1 MYTPDAY
8 AVTDAVE
15 VERLLAE
22 NPFACLVS
30 HDGEG
35 VFATHLPLLY
45 DAERQ
50 VLTGHVAR
58 PNPQA
63 GRGAGGQGL
72 AIFNGPNA
80 YISPAWYPA
89 KAEHGRVVP
98 TWNYEAVHV
107 HGTIA
112 WREDP
117 AWLRS
122 HLTAL
127 VDRFEAPMREP
138 WALSDAPEDYVDK
151 LLRGIVGFELSIERT
166 LAKRKLSQQRP
177 QAEQLSVI
185 AALSASADPRDHA
198 VAQAMQRG

>member
-1 MYTPDAY
+1 MYTPDAF
-8 AVTDAVE
+8 AVTDGAE
-15 VERLLAE
+15 IERLLIE

-30 HDGEG
+30 HDADG

-58 PNPQA
+58 PNPHA
-63 GRGAGGQGL
+63 GRGGGERGL

-112 WREDP
+112 WHED
-117 AWLRS
+117 ADWLGA
-122 HLTAL
+122 HLSAL
-127 VDRFEAPMREP
+127 VDRFETPMAEP
-138 WALSDAPEDYVDK
+138 WALSDAPADYVDK
-151 LLRGIVGFELSIERT
+151 LKRGIVGLELSIERIE
-166 LAKRKLSQQRP
+166 AKRKLSQHRSE
-177 QAEQLSVI
+177 AEQLSVI
-185 AALSASADPRDHA
+185 AALSASADARDRA
-198 VAQAMQRG
+198 VAEAMRRG